1 MQLTLKRDLLKLVD
15 TPARLINKELCHTV
29 SALAASLLSKQEWP
43 EFLSFLFELVE
54 SDKKECDLL
63 AAMISTL
70 KNALCSGNETMA
82 DAVNTLKLLI
92 DLAGMKLTYW
102 RKQIGEMVNTIW
114 LMADDHSLKKET
126 RRLAIEFVLT
136 LVQFVLTLAEAEK
149 TNPRQLKLGTEFEI
163 NMEEPWDDNK
173 ETDNY
178 GSWQGCVDRLSILS
192 HMIENG
198 ILTVALEVLPGY
210 LVAPEWQKEHAG
222 GIHCAQKEYRERP
235 P

>member
-1 MQLTLKRDLLKLVD
+1 
-15 TPARLINKELCHTV
+15 
-29 SALAASLLSKQEWP
+29 
-43 EFLSFLFELVE
+43 
-54 SDKKECDLL
+54 
-63 AAMISTL
+63 MISTL

-126 RRLAIEFVLT
+126 RRLAIGP
-136 LVQFVLTLAEAEK
+136 AEK
-149 TNPRQLKLGTEFEI
+149 TNLRQLKLGTEFEI
-163 NMEEPWDDNK
+163 NMEELWDDNK